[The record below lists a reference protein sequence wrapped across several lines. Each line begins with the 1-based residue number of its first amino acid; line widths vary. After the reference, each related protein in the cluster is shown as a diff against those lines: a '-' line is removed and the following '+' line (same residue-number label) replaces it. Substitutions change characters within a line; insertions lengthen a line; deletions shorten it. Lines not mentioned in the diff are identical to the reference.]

1 MRKTKPGKWYI
12 ELKKLT
18 NFNQLQTE
26 KLVVDAIKDLPDSEQ
41 AEQIADKFSQV
52 ANEYEELKTEDIIIP
67 PFNEADIHEFTV
79 GEVQQVLSEIDA
91 NKSNV
96 SGDIPAKLL
105 KVFSSQMAVPITD
118 LFNNAIRQGRWPD
131 IFKMEIVTP
140 IPKQTP
146 PKDINHLRNIS
157 GLLNLDKIGEKLI
170 SRLMISDMKNKLDPS
185 QYANQAGLSIQHY
198 LVKFIDRIL
207 QALDNNSKQEGCA
220 VLATLVDWQQ
230 AFPRQCPKLGLESFI
245 RNGVRPSLI
254 PVLIN
259 YFQGRK
265 MKVKWHGQLSTE
277 RKLKG
282 GGAQGS
288 SFGLWEYLSQSNDNA
303 DCVEEENRFK
313 FVDDLSFLEIIYF
326 LSVGIS
332 SYNLKAHVPSNIPT
346 HNQIISNQNLESQ
359 TQLEKINLWTNEKK
373 MKLNVKKTKTMIFN
387 FSKKYQFTTNLNVM
401 NTEIEMVKET
411 CLLGT
416 FITDQLSWDRN
427 TEELTKKGYRR
438 MQLLNAVAAFTKNRT
453 DLKNIYLT
461 FVRSVVEQSAVV
473 WHSSLTMKNRK
484 DIERIQ
490 KVAVR
495 IIMGQKYTNYK
506 DSLSELN
513 LLTLEQRRKMLCLR
527 FAKKCLRNEKLRNM
541 FPKSKQ
547 KHSMIKRKTRKYLTR
562 KTRTNRME
570 KSAIPYM
577 TKLLNDEES
586 EKKKIME
593 IS

>member
-207 QALDNNSKQEGCA
+207 QALDDNSKQEGCA

-230 AFPRQCPKLGLESFI
+230 AFPRQCPKWGLESFI
-245 RNGVRPSLI
+245 RNGV
-254 PVLIN
+254 
-259 YFQGRK
+259 
-265 MKVKWHGQLSTE
+265 
-277 RKLKG
+277 
-282 GGAQGS
+282 
-288 SFGLWEYLSQSNDNA
+288 
-303 DCVEEENRFK
+303 
-313 FVDDLSFLEIIYF
+313 
-326 LSVGIS
+326 
-332 SYNLKAHVPSNIPT
+332 
-346 HNQIISNQNLESQ
+346 
-359 TQLEKINLWTNEKK
+359 
-373 MKLNVKKTKTMIFN
+373 
-387 FSKKYQFTTNLNVM
+387 
-401 NTEIEMVKET
+401 
-411 CLLGT
+411 
-416 FITDQLSWDRN
+416 
-427 TEELTKKGYRR
+427 
-438 MQLLNAVAAFTKNRT
+438 
-453 DLKNIYLT
+453 
-461 FVRSVVEQSAVV
+461 
-473 WHSSLTMKNRK
+473 
-484 DIERIQ
+484 
-490 KVAVR
+490 
-495 IIMGQKYTNYK
+495 
-506 DSLSELN
+506 
-513 LLTLEQRRKMLCLR
+513 
-527 FAKKCLRNEKLRNM
+527 
-541 FPKSKQ
+541 
-547 KHSMIKRKTRKYLTR
+547 
-562 KTRTNRME
+562 
-570 KSAIPYM
+570 
-577 TKLLNDEES
+577 
-586 EKKKIME
+586 
-593 IS
+593 